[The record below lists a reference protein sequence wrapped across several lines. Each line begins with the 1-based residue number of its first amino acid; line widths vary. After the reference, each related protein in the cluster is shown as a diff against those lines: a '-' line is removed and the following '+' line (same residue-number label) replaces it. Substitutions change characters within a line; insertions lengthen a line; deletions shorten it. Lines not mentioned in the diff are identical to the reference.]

1 MFGVWQG
8 TPPRRSHTNN
18 TPCRSSAIFCHTTIN
33 PYDAVIGLW
42 WHPWTNRRGSLFH
55 WWKSH
60 FLLSLKGS
68 VCAGMSSQVMAGSE
82 PLPLCH
88 ARPQTHSFVRGYA
101 PPCYFLN
108 SHWVSTRSRW
118 ASACSRSWMKNQP
131 GTHLL
136 HLLSCLLHYFL
147 PLRRKTIS
155 ASPGTFFFTVQAVI
169 FHVTLLLLVLV
180 FSAGTWNIFSVMFHG
195 PCCMRLRPGYIW
207 KSCFSLIFS
216 HPPTTFIIFIPFFM
230 LKSTSALDEFI
241 WFGFCWH
248 KWD

>member
-1 MFGVWQG
+1 MVTSVNKPERLFVPLMKVPFPALIKGLCMCRHVQSSYGRFWAP
-8 TPPRRSHTNN
+8 TPLPR
-18 TPCRSSAIFCHTTIN
+18 TPTDTQFRPRLRTT
-33 PYDAVIGLW
+33 L
-42 WHPWTNRRGSLFH
+42 LF
-55 WWKSH
+55 SE
-60 FLLSLKGS
+60 LSL
-68 VCAGMSSQVMAGSE
+68 
-82 PLPLCH
+82 
-88 ARPQTHSFVRGYA
+88 SFD
-101 PPCYFLN
+101 
-108 SHWVSTRSRW
+108 TW

-136 HLLSCLLHYFL
+136 HLLSCLLPYFL

-155 ASPGTFFFTVQAVI
+155 ASPGIFFFTVQAVI

>member
-8 TPPRRSHTNN
+8 TAPRRSHTNN
-18 TPCRSSAIFCHTTIN
+18 TPCRSSAIFCHTAIN

-42 WHPWTNRRGSLFH
+42 WHPWTNWRGSLFH
-55 WWKSH
+55 WWKPH

-68 VCAGMSSQVMAGSE
+68 ACAGMSSQVMAGSE

-108 SHWVSTRSRW
+108 SHWVSTRTRW

-136 HLLSCLLHYFL
+136 HLLSCLLRF
-147 PLRRKTIS
+147 
-155 ASPGTFFFTVQAVI
+155 FFFTPPSQND
-169 FHVTLLLLVLV
+169 
-180 FSAGTWNIFSVMFHG
+180 FSFTWNFFFFFYLASCDFSRRFAAPRLGVLSRDVKYLLSHVSWTDQAIFENHVF
-195 PCCMRLRPGYIW
+195 L
-207 KSCFSLIFS
+207 
-216 HPPTTFIIFIPFFM
+216 
-230 LKSTSALDEFI
+230 
-241 WFGFCWH
+241 
-248 KWD
+248 